1 MSRGKLRSCVDV
13 CADCN
18 AKDPTWASVNRGLL
32 ICDECC
38 SVHRSLGRHISQVK
52 SLKKGAWS
60 PSQLAM
66 VHTLYSS
73 GANSIWEYTLLDP
86 ANVKSGRRKPN
97 PKDPVHPVKADFIRA
112 KYQNM
117 AFVYRPSRDESPQ
130 LDDINKQ
137 LHSSVRTP
145 NVETTLR
152 LLSLGANPNYKHPD
166 KKNSSLHMA
175 AKCGQSSQIEL
186 LIVYG
191 ADAAATDED
200 GKTPVDYA
208 KEAGYLDLANKLVE
222 FQFELTDR
230 LAYYL
235 CGRKPD
241 HQSGQHFIIPEMADS
256 LDLSEFAHAAKKRLQ
271 ALPNNLFEELAKDVY
286 DEVDRRETDAI
297 WLSTQN
303 QSALVTDRQ
312 TVPFLP
318 VNPEFSS
325 TRNQGRQKLARF
337 NAREF
342 ATLIIDILGEV
353 KRRQHGLPATSNYN
367 SKEKNIEQRKRER
380 NTKKDDGETKGN
392 VSDDEP
398 LYDSVASDE
407 EIADEKVST
416 ESKEKN
422 GNDRS
427 EVSMMQSVTS
437 SDLSDGPITLEEYLV
452 VKKQLATSEAHVHH
466 LMQNNKDMKQE
477 ISLLQNMIQKLMQE
491 NSHLRSFVQY
501 GTIDTHQSSIPN
513 GYEMQTVHSHPSSSS
528 PTTISEI
535 SIRSPRGSPRSSQR
549 PQSMYEPRERQ
560 QFQHH
565 HLWNAN
571 FSYNNSVT
579 SGSSIPRDDSG
590 IGHIHSS
597 HSSRNSGDYD
607 NTIVPINSNSTC
619 LQSRSGSLSPPFE
632 ISNAMSLHYDSLLHQ
647 KVSEKLPTQDEVIR
661 KTEQI
666 TKKIQELLIS
676 AQEGKQE
683 SFIPCSEKVYRAVL
697 EMASIFPQSI
707 KEENIHVA
715 LKQLIGSAFRLQAE
729 CKSLLCK
736 HHPQIDHRFI
746 TQQVIQCAYDIAKAA
761 KQLVTLFQ

>member
-1 MSRGKLRSCVDV
+1 
-13 CADCN
+13 
-18 AKDPTWASVNRGLL
+18 
-32 ICDECC
+32 
-38 SVHRSLGRHISQVK
+38 
-52 SLKKGAWS
+52 
-60 PSQLAM
+60 M

-97 PKDPVHPVKADFIRA
+97 PKDPVHPLKADFIRA

-166 KKNSSLHMA
+166 KKNSPLHMA

-208 KEAGYLDLANKLVE
+208 RDAGHHDLANKLVE

-241 HQSGQHFIIPEMADS
+241 HQFGQHFIIPEMADS
-256 LDLSEFAHAAKKRLQ
+256 LDLSELAHAAKKKLQ

-342 ATLIIDILGEV
+342 ATLIIDILSEV
-353 KRRQHGLPATSNYN
+353 KRRQQGLPSTSNYN
-367 SKEKNIEQRKRER
+367 PKEKNVEQRGRER
-380 NTKKDDGETKGN
+380 NAKKDNGDTKGN

-407 EIADEKVST
+407 EIADEKVSAET
-416 ESKEKN
+416 KEKN

-427 EVSMMQSVTS
+427 ESVTS

-501 GTIDTHQSSIPN
+501 GSFDTHQSNLPN
-513 GYEMQTVHSHPSSSS
+513 GYEVQTGHSHPASNP
-528 PTTISEI
+528 PTAANEVVSV
-535 SIRSPRGSPRSSQR
+535 RSPRGSPRSSQR

-565 HLWNAN
+565 LWNAN
-571 FSYNNSVT
+571 FSYNSSI
-579 SGSSIPRDDSG
+579 SGSNIPRDDSG

-607 NTIVPINSNSTC
+607 NTIPPINSNSPC

-632 ISNAMSLHYDSLLHQ
+632 ISNAMTHYDSLLQQ
-647 KVSEKLPTQDEVIR
+647 KVTEKLPTQDEVIR

-697 EMASIFPQSI
+697 EMASIFPQV
-707 KEENIHVA
+707 NI
-715 LKQLIGSAFRLQAE
+715 
-729 CKSLLCK
+729 
-736 HHPQIDHRFI
+736 
-746 TQQVIQCAYDIAKAA
+746 
-761 KQLVTLFQ
+761 